1 MIEVIGLAMTA
12 LLAENLVLVYC
23 MGIGTDQKAF
33 LDPGEGRRVGIGL
46 TLMMVVAGVLSRFVD
61 TWLTNFHLSYLS
73 LLAFVLLI
81 PMVSA
86 VLGWLMKF
94 FIPGLSKQLAEPV
107 RTALGNAAVLG
118 AILIASQ
125 RGYTVQQTFIFTL
138 FGGIGLTLCLSAFAG
153 LREEISLDSC
163 PKYFRGAPILFITG
177 GLMALAMI
185 GYYGLNIR

>member
-1 MIEVIGLAMTA
+1 MEIMGLAMTA

-33 LDPGEGRRVGIGL
+33 LDPSEGRRVGVSL
-46 TLMMVVAGVLSRFVD
+46 TLMMVICGVLSRWVD
-61 TWLTNFHLSYLS
+61 TFLINFHLSYLS

-94 FIPGLSKQLAEPV
+94 FIPELSDQLAEPV
-107 RTALGNAAVLG
+107 RNALGNAAVLG
-118 AILIASQ
+118 ALLIASQ
-125 RGYTVQQTFIFTL
+125 RGYTVQQTFIFTF
-138 FGGIGLTLCLSAFAG
+138 FGGVGLTLCLISFAG

-163 PKYFRGAPILFITG
+163 PKYFRGLPILLITG
-177 GLMALAMI
+177 GLMALAMV